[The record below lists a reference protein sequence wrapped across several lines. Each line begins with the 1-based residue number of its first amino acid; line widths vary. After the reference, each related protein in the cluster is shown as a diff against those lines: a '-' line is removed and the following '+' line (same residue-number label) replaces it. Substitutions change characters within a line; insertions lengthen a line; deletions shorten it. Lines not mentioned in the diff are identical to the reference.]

1 MLVFEYEKYSAIS
14 HNINGKDIIMYK
26 KMRQTEIITKFMYP
40 LKFLFSSKLGVNHS
54 YHKKRVRGEQMWD
67 GQLVDTLIFKKDY
80 VVLVCCCTVH
90 NLY

>member
-26 KMRQTEIITKFMYP
+26 KMRQTEIITTFMYS

-54 YHKKRVRGEQMWD
+54 YHKKKGKRGTNVGWSI
-67 GQLVDTLIFKKDY
+67 GGYTNI
-80 VVLVCCCTVH
+80 
-90 NLY
+90 